1 VFSSLLSALENGH
14 KLVVTAV
21 ELKQREA
28 EKRVERLVKDLE
40 KEILELDKGH
50 ANIELLNDKERLK
63 KVITFLVLFAGSILS
78 FLLCVTLSSLCYV
91 IMFFQYRILKFFE
104 YSLCCFPHNY
114 SLMITSAPKITKTI
128 NVF

>member
-63 KVITFLVLFAGSILS
+63 KVITFLVLFASSILS

-91 IMFFQYRILKFFE
+91 IMFFQYRILK
-104 YSLCCFPHNY
+104 
-114 SLMITSAPKITKTI
+114 
-128 NVF
+128 VFQ